1 VARVNLVVTS
11 KTLTS
16 LVVSRPLFLKNADVA
31 QKDSAVTSKTPS
43 SPKTIRLLPLKTP
56 TVNQPFF
63 LYEYAGGIKC
73 GAAFASRYSS
83 IVSKNNG
90 YIKHKY
96 NRSTDYKGTME
107 KQEMHTEPAEVFFI
121 I

>member
-1 VARVNLVVTS
+1 MQAEL
-11 KTLTS
+11 
-16 LVVSRPLFLKNADVA
+16 
-31 QKDSAVTSKTPS
+31 
-43 SPKTIRLLPLKTP
+43 
-56 TVNQPFF
+56 
-63 LYEYAGGIKC
+63 KC
-73 GAAFASRYSS
+73 GATIASRYSS

-107 KQEMHTEPAEVFFI
+107 KQEMHTKRVEVFFI